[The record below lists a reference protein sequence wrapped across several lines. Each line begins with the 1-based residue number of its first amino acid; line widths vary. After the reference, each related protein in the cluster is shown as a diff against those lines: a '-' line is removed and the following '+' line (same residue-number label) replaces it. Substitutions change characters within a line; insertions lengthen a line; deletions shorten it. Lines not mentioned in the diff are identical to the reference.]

1 MNKKIKHF
9 SIDDKIANSKF
20 SFTKNLK
27 YFLIAPIIIT
37 IIGIVL
43 LCTLGFN
50 LGFDFTGGTNMTV
63 YTNGERLEN
72 GAFSEQSYDVDND
85 EDYNAVLGKI
95 DSVLSEFGLEASSY
109 QKTTIDINADR
120 GLGFVISDGGAVIVK
135 FQNGD
140 GDVEEIN
147 NKIRLALM
155 EEFGYISLPENTD
168 IMNLD
173 DSAVQSFIDGTNY
186 SALIAN
192 GGVTTASASS
202 ELMMRSFLALLVA
215 IVLILIYVA
224 IRFELT
230 SGLAAILA
238 LFHDIIITSSIML
251 ICRVQINSAFI
262 AALITILGYSINN
275 TIIIFDRIRENVKMS
290 KNLGKINTFEVAD
303 RSVRQ
308 TLTRSILTTLTTFIM
323 IFFVTVIGVS
333 DIQEF
338 AFPIMIG
345 ILSGFYSSV
354 FLTPGLW
361 AIAYRPSK
369 KKIARMEAK
378 RKRQEEKAKKGQQY
392 EV

>member
-1 MNKKIKHF
+1 MNKKVKHF

-37 IIGIVL
+37 IVGIVL

-50 LGFDFTGGTNMTV
+50 LGFDFTGGTNMTI

-72 GAFSEQSYDVDND
+72 GAFSEQSYDVDKD
-85 EDYNAVLGKI
+85 EDYNTVLEKI
-95 DSVLSEFGLEASSY
+95 DSVLGEFNLEASSY

-140 GDVEEIN
+140 GDVEEVN

-168 IMNLD
+168 IMSLD
-173 DSAVQSFIDGTNY
+173 DSTVQSYIDGTNY

-192 GGVTTASASS
+192 GGVTTASASN
-202 ELMMRSFLALLVA
+202 ELMMRSFLALLAA

-290 KNLGKINTFEVAD
+290 KNLGKINNFEVAD

-345 ILSGFYSSV
+345 ILSGFYSSI

-378 RKRQEEKAKKGQQY
+378 RKRQEEKVKKGQQY

>member
-85 EDYNAVLGKI
+85 EDYNTVLGKI

-168 IMNLD
+168 IMSLD

>member
-1 MNKKIKHF
+1 MNKKVKHF

-37 IIGIVL
+37 IVGIVL

-50 LGFDFTGGTNMTV
+50 LGFDFTGGTNMTI

-72 GAFSEQSYDVDND
+72 GAFSEQSYDVDKD
-85 EDYNAVLGKI
+85 EDYTTVLEKI
-95 DSVLSEFGLEASSY
+95 DSVLGEFNLEASSY

-140 GDVEEIN
+140 GDVEEVN

-168 IMNLD
+168 IMSLD
-173 DSAVQSFIDGTNY
+173 DSTVQSYIDGTNY

-192 GGVTTASASS
+192 GGVTTASASN

-290 KNLGKINTFEVAD
+290 KNLGKINNFEVAD

-345 ILSGFYSSV
+345 ILSGFYSSI

-378 RKRQEEKAKKGQQY
+378 RKRQEEKVKKGQQY

>member
-1 MNKKIKHF
+1 MNKKVKHF

-37 IIGIVL
+37 IVGIVL

-50 LGFDFTGGTNMTV
+50 LGFDFTGGTNMTI

-72 GAFSEQSYDVDND
+72 GAFSEQSYDVDKD
-85 EDYNAVLGKI
+85 EDYNTVLEKIDGVLG
-95 DSVLSEFGLEASSY
+95 EFNLEASSY

-135 FQNGD
+135 FQNGE
-140 GDVEEIN
+140 GDVEEVN

-168 IMNLD
+168 IMSLD
-173 DSAVQSFIDGTNY
+173 DSTVQSYIDGTNY

-290 KNLGKINTFEVAD
+290 KNLGKINNFEVAD

-345 ILSGFYSSV
+345 ILSGFYSSI

-378 RKRQEEKAKKGQQY
+378 RKRQEEKVKKGQQY

>member
-1 MNKKIKHF
+1 MNKKVKHF

-37 IIGIVL
+37 IVGIVL

-50 LGFDFTGGTNMTV
+50 LGFDFTGGTNMTI

-72 GAFSEQSYDVDND
+72 GAFSEQSYDVDKD
-85 EDYNAVLGKI
+85 EDYNTVLEKI
-95 DSVLSEFGLEASSY
+95 DSVLGEFNLEASSY

-135 FQNGD
+135 FQNGE
-140 GDVEEIN
+140 GDVEEVN

-168 IMNLD
+168 IMSLD
-173 DSAVQSFIDGTNY
+173 DSTVQSYIDGTNY

-192 GGVTTASASS
+192 GGVTTASASN

-290 KNLGKINTFEVAD
+290 KNLGKINNFEVAD

-345 ILSGFYSSV
+345 ILSGFYSSI

-378 RKRQEEKAKKGQQY
+378 RKRQEEKVKKGQQY

>member
-85 EDYNAVLGKI
+85 EDYNTVLGKI

-173 DSAVQSFIDGTNY
+173 DSTVQSFIDGTNY

>member
-72 GAFSEQSYDVDND
+72 GAFSEQSYDVYND
-85 EDYNAVLGKI
+85 EDYNTVLGKI